1 MDSAQAMRRDVRQT
15 CLTIGA
21 AFAVVGAITVVT
33 SATTTPARSEGAT
46 MSAIVTDLPAC
57 TEEDGSYAG
66 QQFPCVWDAAAHGN
80 GEGISYVLTGIL
92 DGTNQQVLPADTTAL
107 CSPGTELNVA
117 GTACEVPGTV
127 TTTVAEVAQ
136 PAPAVLA
143 STGIDPAGALTAVVL
158 VVAGAA
164 LLTGR
169 RLLRRA

>member
-1 MDSAQAMRRDVRQT
+1 VDSAQAMRRDVRQT

-66 QQFPCVWDAAAHGN
+66 QQFPCVWDSSAHGN
-80 GEGISYVLTGIL
+80 GVGISYVLTGIL

-107 CSPGTELNVA
+107 CSPGTELNLA
-117 GTACEVPGTV
+117 GTACEVPV
-127 TTTVAEVAQ
+127 
-136 PAPAVLA
+136 PAAAPLTLA
-143 STGIDPAGALTAVVL
+143 STGLDPAGALTAVVL
-158 VVAGAA
+158 VAAGVA